1 VVAALRGSGAF
12 DTSSPSV
19 PVHMRIIVPMIGSVW
34 PAVHAATPNMPHDE
48 CPPVM
53 SKEYDQNRS
62 EWYVNVEGQQCLFV

>member
-1 VVAALRGSGAF
+1 
-12 DTSSPSV
+12 
-19 PVHMRIIVPMIGSVW
+19 MRIIVPMIGSVW

-62 EWYVNVEGQQCLFV
+62 EWYVNVEGQQCLFI